1 MTPRLTNSNDPV
13 VTRLLPYLARATD
26 TASPV
31 ETVYP
36 AIEAEIAGILDYR
49 AGSDIPARE
58 LLVLAMQETTRRPLL
73 KAAINGF
80 RDLPG

>member
-1 MTPRLTNSNDPV
+1 
-13 VTRLLPYLARATD
+13 
-26 TASPV
+26 V
-31 ETVYP
+31 ESVYP
-36 AIEAEIAGILDYR
+36 AIEAEIAGILDYC

-58 LLVLAMQETTRRPLL
+58 LLVLAMQATTRRPLL

>member
-1 MTPRLTNSNDPV
+1 
-13 VTRLLPYLARATD
+13 
-26 TASPV
+26 V
-31 ETVYP
+31 ESVYP

-58 LLVLAMQETTRRPLL
+58 LLVLAMQETTHRPLL

-80 RDLPG
+80 RDLPR